1 MLEIFTV
8 GGGEYIVNVLNAVA
22 AWAGGGGYKALIRVV
37 MVMGFTYALLTMAWN
52 LDYRVLWK
60 WFFQA
65 TAMYLVLMVPTVTV
79 KVTDRVNPGL
89 APATVANVPLGL
101 GMMASFTSQVGD
113 WLTQRAETVF
123 VMPNALQYSSGGII
137 YGAKLLE
144 STQSHTLIDP
154 VIATNLQEYM
164 KSCLFYEILL
174 KRRNIKTIMES
185 PNLLADM
192 GPGSVSLSMSMV
204 DNAGTETIVACNV
217 GYGQVVAALNAYYG
231 ANKTKIAKQTFP
243 GLGNAAASAKYDT
256 DIAAVGATA
265 FGGGLTSAQQLTMQA
280 MLIDSV
286 LQARSSFGAPG
297 LQSQIDSFA
306 QHRADV
312 QTRKTYET
320 IAGGAMKWVPLLNI
334 VLTVVFY
341 AMFPIVFLLM
351 LLPNGGLSVA
361 RGYVTGFFYLAS
373 WGPLFVVLNM
383 IFMSRW
389 VSAMTAY
396 QAGGMTMT
404 NFNPVSEINQ
414 DAAALAGYMIMSV
427 PFIAAGMAKGAMA
440 IASHSASFLAPS
452 QNAAEQAAA
461 EATTGNY
468 NYGSS
473 NLASRSVNNTTM
485 DQHRTAPTYET
496 GSGYVR
502 ANQADGTSIS
512 HTADGSLV
520 YNSEGGMSRM
530 PIGAGATDDFIK
542 DQREVL
548 SQGLGVVNSKRHAE
562 TQAWSAVRSDGA
574 SLYDSVE
581 RRVASGTENGSG
593 LSDSYNRVNSQTDTL
608 SRQLQDRF
616 GLDEATSTKIAR
628 ETVLSGRASIE
639 GDIGFQAS
647 RAPAGAKAKPTNVG
661 VQGGKEPGGTGTSGN
676 ASSGGRFGASLDGG
690 TSARYVSEQDFRAS
704 NGYSNMQ
711 SFLNASVASE
721 EFRTGR
727 DTFVRQTSSS
737 TDSAVSGASQK
748 LDASLSEARSAS
760 IEAATAE
767 ERYTRYSH
775 DFSEAQSNG
784 LKFSANLNQDLAQ
797 YMTAELQR
805 PENYLLR
812 STGFTPNLASPN
824 AEQRQV
830 RDMLVDRFRR
840 EKRDEMARDLGVLP
854 VAPDLKL
861 SGPASASPEAVRAW
875 GRQGVAGVMS
885 QAPDVNITRDSSDPG
900 LSGFVQTRIGAE
912 AARIQGGGAAF
923 RGENFGARMDA
934 DAIRDEAF
942 ARNHASLAGTSPGLG
957 PLMTTLGLPGSVD
970 NQYRAPPSRVGTHN
984 RPMGGPVDTH
994 LPSRGAGFTTYGRQ
1008 SGGADQVGTEA
1019 FVGELRDI
1027 GATWATVG
1035 GPRVS
1040 YGDMSRTGG
1049 SHMPGHDAHQ
1059 GGREVDI
1066 RPFRLDGRNAPTTWN
1081 SVNYDRDTT
1090 RAFIQTVRERNPD
1103 ATFLFNDPVLIREG
1117 LVSSWKDHDDHLHL
1131 RLGGA
1136 AGGGRRRR
1144 GGKPRRK

>member
-174 KRRNIKTIMES
+174 KRRNIKTVMES

-204 DNAGTETIVACNV
+204 DNAGTETVVACNV

-297 LQSQIDSFA
+297 LQSQIDTFA

-473 NLASRSVNNTTM
+473 NLASRSGNNTTM

-593 LSDSYNRVNSQTDTL
+593 LSESYNMLNSQSDTL
-608 SRQLQDRF
+608 SRQLQDKF
-616 GLDEATSTKIAR
+616 GLDEATSRNMARDSVIA
-628 ETVLSGRASIE
+628 GRASIG

-647 RAPAGAKAKPTNVG
+647 RAPAGAKPKPVKQG
-661 VQGGKEPGGTGTSGN
+661 VEPGGTGS
-676 ASSGGRFGASLDGG
+676 SLSGGTGAKVGG
-690 TSARYVSEQDFRAS
+690 SVEGSTASKYLTQQDFRAS
-704 NGYSNMQ
+704 NGFADIQNFINS
-711 SFLNASVASE
+711 SVSSE
-721 EFRTGR
+721 EYRSGR
-727 DTFVRQTSSS
+727 DTFMRQTSSS
-737 TDSAVSGASQK
+737 TDSAVSGASRK
-748 LDASLSEARSAS
+748 LDASVSEARSAS
-760 IEAATAE
+760 IEATTAE

-775 DFSEAQSNG
+775 DLSEARSNG

-797 YMTAELQR
+797 YMTTELQR

-840 EKRDEMARDLGVLP
+840 EKRDEMARDLGALP
-854 VAPDLKL
+854 AVPKLKL
-861 SGPASASPEAVRAW
+861 SGPASGSSEAVRAW
-875 GRQGVAGVMS
+875 GRQGEEGVMS
-885 QAPDVNITRDSSDPG
+885 HAPDVNIQQDSSDAA
-900 LSGFVQTRIGAE
+900 LSGFVKTRIGAE
-912 AARIQGGGAAF
+912 AARIQGDGAAF

-934 DAIRDEAF
+934 DGIRNEVF
-942 ARNHASLAGTSPGLG
+942 GRNNASLAGTSPGLG
-957 PLMTTLGLPGSVD
+957 PLMTSLGIPGSVGS
-970 NQYRAPPSRVGTHN
+970 QGPAPPSAVGRHD
-984 RPMGGPVDTH
+984 RPMGGPVDVH
-994 LPSRGAGFTTYGRQ
+994 LPARGSGFTTYGRQ
-1008 SGGADQVGTEA
+1008 AGGRDQVGTGA
-1019 FVGELRDI
+1019 FVSELQDI
-1027 GATWATVG
+1027 GSAWSGRG

-1040 YGDMSRTGG
+1040 YGDISHADGG
-1049 SHMPGHDAHQ
+1049 HMPGHDAHRS
-1059 GGREVDI
+1059 GREVDI

-1117 LVSSWKDHDDHLHL
+1117 LVSPWKDHDDHLHL

-1136 AGGGRRRR
+1136 ASGGKRRRS
-1144 GGKPRRK
+1144 GKPRKK